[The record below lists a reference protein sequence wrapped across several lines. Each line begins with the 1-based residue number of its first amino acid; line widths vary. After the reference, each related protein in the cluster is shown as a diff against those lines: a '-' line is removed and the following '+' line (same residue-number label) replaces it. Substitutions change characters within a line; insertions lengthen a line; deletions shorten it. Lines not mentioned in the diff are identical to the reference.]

1 MILSPRYVPRLAATV
16 GLFTRYGL
24 ADFAKQQ
31 GLEGLAREPEPG
43 EDHGGSPDVARA
55 FRKRLVELGPAYI
68 KLGQVLST
76 RPDLLPDS
84 YIRELE
90 KLQDDVDP
98 IPVEVVKETIET
110 ELGGRLSKLF
120 ATFEE
125 EPLGTA
131 SLGQVHAAELRDG
144 RPVVVKVQRPHIR
157 NLLADDLAF
166 FDELATFLSEHTSA
180 GSRIDLIGIVQQ
192 LERALA
198 DELDYRVE
206 ARNVAQAGAAD
217 PAPRRAV
224 TRATAGAMYDAWQ
237 GREKSIARVA
247 IHQIPSHRIAR
258 IALESQT
265 QVRRLLGIR
274 IVAGWATGLMRPGG
288 STIAIGDA
296 QLFPQDRVR
305 TPAIGRARRTCRVR
319 RSNFLALRFA

>member
-43 EDHGGSPDVARA
+43 EDHGDSPDVARA

-120 ATFEE
+120 ASFDD

-157 NLLADDLAF
+157 NLLADDVAF
-166 FDELATFLSEHTSA
+166 FNELATFLSEHTSA

-206 ARNVAQAGAAD
+206 ARNVA
-217 PAPRRAV
+217 
-224 TRATAGAMYDAWQ
+224 TF
-237 GREKSIARVA
+237 
-247 IHQIPSHRIAR
+247 
-258 IALESQT
+258 
-265 QVRRLLGIR
+265 RL
-274 IVAGWATGLMRPGG
+274 
-288 STIAIGDA
+288 S
-296 QLFPQDRVR
+296 
-305 TPAIGRARRTCRVR
+305 
-319 RSNFLALRFA
+319 LA